1 MASGTDTRRVRVVA
15 VAVALAIA
23 VALALGFASRAWFMG
38 KPAAPM
44 EKLRIALPGLPH
56 AALLHIAA
64 AKGYFAE
71 EGLDVSI
78 TITTHG
84 RAAMDLM
91 DQGKVEL
98 VAAAEVPFVISVVK
112 GEPLAIVATL
122 VSVANATEIVARRD
136 HAIAVPGDLRG
147 KKVGVTFGT
156 GGDYSTWAFLIR
168 HRLAPDSIT
177 LVDVAPGKMVGELL
191 GGRVDAVSTWEPIK
205 SDVQAA
211 LAGNALS
218 FTEPDVYTGI
228 FALIGR
234 IETLK
239 ARAGATEKLVRALLK
254 AEAFN
259 RAEPQQALK
268 LLAGQLKL
276 DLKALEP
283 GWSDF
288 TFGVDLNQSLLITLE
303 DETRWAM
310 ARGYVDEG
318 PTPNFLSHLY
328 LDALLA
334 ARPERVTVVR

>member
-1 MASGTDTRRVRVVA
+1 MTHETHARRVRALA
-15 VAVALAIA
+15 VAAALAILA
-23 VALALGFASRAWFMG
+23 ALALGFAGRLWPMG
-38 KPAAPM
+38 KPAVPV
-44 EKLRIALPGLPH
+44 EKLRIALPALPH
-56 AALLHIAA
+56 ASLLHIAA

-71 EGLDVSI
+71 EGLDASI

-84 RAAMDLM
+84 KAALDLM
-91 DQGKVEL
+91 AQGKVEL
-98 VAAAEVPFVISVVK
+98 AAAAEVPFVISVIK

-136 HAIAVPGDLRG
+136 RAIASPSDLRG
-147 KKVGVTFGT
+147 KKIGVTFGT

-177 LVDVAPGKMVGELL
+177 LVDVAPGKMAGELL
-191 GGRVDAVSTWEPIK
+191 GGKVDAVSTWEPIK

-218 FTEPDVYTGI
+218 FPEPDVYTGV

-239 ARAGATEKLVRALLK
+239 ARASATEKLVRALLK

-268 LLAGQLKL
+268 LLAGRLKL

-303 DETRWAM
+303 DEARWAM
-310 ARGYVDEG
+310 ARGYVDKG
-318 PTPNFLSHLY
+318 PTPNFLAHLY

-334 ARPERVTVVR
+334 AQPERVTVVR

>member
-1 MASGTDTRRVRVVA
+1 LLHAS
-15 VAVALAIA
+15 
-23 VALALGFASRAWFMG
+23 
-38 KPAAPM
+38 
-44 EKLRIALPGLPH
+44 
-56 AALLHIAA
+56 LLHIAA

-84 RAAMDLM
+84 KTALDLM
-91 DQGKVEL
+91 AQGKVEM
-98 VAAAEVPFVISVVK
+98 VAAAEVPFVISVIK

-136 HAIAVPGDLRG
+136 RAIASPRDLQG
-147 KKVGVTFGT
+147 KKIGVTFGT

-168 HRLAPDSIT
+168 HRLAPSSIT
-177 LVDVAPGKMVGELL
+177 LVDVAPGKMVSELL
-191 GGRVDAVSTWEPIK
+191 GGKVDAVSTWEPIK

-211 LAGNALS
+211 LAGNGLS
-218 FTEPDVYTGI
+218 FTEPDVYTGT

-239 ARAGATEKLVRALLK
+239 ARASATEKLVRALLK

-259 RAEPQQALK
+259 RADPQGALK
-268 LLAGQLKL
+268 LLAGRLKL
-276 DLKALEP
+276 DTKALEP

-288 TFGVDLNQSLLITLE
+288 TFRVDLNQSLLITLE
-303 DETRWAM
+303 DEARWAM
-310 ARGYVDEG
+310 ARGYVDKG
-318 PTPNFLSHLY
+318 PTPNFLAHLY

-334 ARPERVTVVR
+334 AQPERVTVVR